1 MTDKPISARSKTAY
15 LQHDIRAEAE
25 SKLSEQRSTKHS
37 GTKTSAEQMLHELQV
52 HQIELEMQNE
62 ALRQAHIALEDSRD
76 RYFDLFEFAPIGYFL
91 LSATGLIV
99 EVNFVGA
106 ELLKADRQ
114 QLINQPLAKYIAPQD
129 SDQFHL
135 RLMRLNRDEV
145 RQSYDMQIKRE
156 SEIKCY
162 VHVNALRVTKNDG
175 TLNFRITLTDISK
188 TKLMEQDLR
197 LAASAFE
204 VQEGMIISDKQSK
217 IIRVNQAF
225 IELTDYRTN
234 DVLGQN
240 ATFITAINGKSQH
253 PESFKAIIERVS
265 PLKCW
270 EGEVWSQR
278 RDGVV
283 FPCLASV
290 TVVLDNE
297 GRISN
302 YIGCFYDISLQKQAE
317 KILLEEKQRLEM
329 QVEKTSTELSSI
341 KTESEEVNTAL
352 KVLIKMRNTENVAAK
367 SLLKDELSLEVLPFI
382 EKLKQNNQDIRQVR
396 LVNTLEANLQR
407 LVSTYGSPNTIS
419 ASLKNLT
426 PKEIQ
431 VASMVR
437 EGLSTKA
444 IASTLALSPE
454 TISIHRK
461 NIRRKIG
468 LDSKDKNLRSH
479 LMVFDNT

>member
-1 MTDKPISARSKTAY
+1 MTDKPVSARSKTAY
-15 LQHDIRAEAE
+15 AQHDNRAEAE
-25 SKLSEQRSTKHS
+25 ADLAKHPR
-37 GTKTSAEQMLHELQV
+37 TSLGETVNAEQMLHELQV

-76 RYFDLFEFAPIGYFL
+76 RYFDLFEFAPIGYFT
-91 LSATGLIV
+91 LSATGLIT

-106 ELLKADRQ
+106 ELLQAGRQ
-114 QLINQPLAKYIAPQD
+114 QLINQPLAKYIAPED

-135 RLMRLNRDEV
+135 RLVRLNRDEV
-145 RQSYDMQIKRE
+145 RQSYDIQIKRE
-156 SEIKCY
+156 GEIKCY
-162 VHVNALRVTKNDG
+162 VHVDARRVTKDDG
-175 TLNFRITLTDISK
+175 TLKFRITFTDISK
-188 TKLMEQDLR
+188 SKSMEQDLR

-204 VQEGMIISDKQSK
+204 VQEGMIITDKQSK

-225 IELTDYRTN
+225 VKLTDYQNN

-253 PESFKAIIERVS
+253 PESFKAIIECVS

-270 EGEVWSQR
+270 QGEVRSQR

-290 TVVLDNE
+290 TAVLDNE
-297 GRISN
+297 GRTTN

-317 KILLEEKQRLEM
+317 KILLEEKQRLEIRI
-329 QVEKTSTELSSI
+329 EKTATELSSLR
-341 KTESEEVNTAL
+341 TESEEANVAL

-367 SLLKDELSLEVLPFI
+367 SLLNDELSLEVLPFI

-407 LVSTYGSPNTIS
+407 LVSTYGSPTTIS

-437 EGLSTKA
+437 EGFSTKA
-444 IASTLALSPE
+444 IASTLSLSPE
-454 TISIHRK
+454 TINIHRK

-479 LMVFDNT
+479 LMVFDHT

>member
-1 MTDKPISARSKTAY
+1 MTDKPVSARSKTAY
-15 LQHDIRAEAE
+15 AQHDNRAEAE
-25 SKLSEQRSTKHS
+25 ADLAKHPR
-37 GTKTSAEQMLHELQV
+37 TSLGETVNAEQMLHELQV

-62 ALRQAHIALEDSRD
+62 ALRQAYIALEDSRD
-76 RYFDLFEFAPIGYFL
+76 RYFDLFEFAPIGYFT

-114 QLINQPLAKYIAPQD
+114 QLIGQPLAKYIAPED

-135 RLMRLNRDEV
+135 RQMRLNRDEV
-145 RQSYDMQIKRE
+145 QQSYDMQIKRE

-270 EGEVWSQR
+270 KGEVWSQR

-468 LDSKDKNLRSH
+468 LDSKDKNLRSY

>member
-1 MTDKPISARSKTAY
+1 
-15 LQHDIRAEAE
+15 
-25 SKLSEQRSTKHS
+25 
-37 GTKTSAEQMLHELQV
+37 
-52 HQIELEMQNE
+52 
-62 ALRQAHIALEDSRD
+62 
-76 RYFDLFEFAPIGYFL
+76 
-91 LSATGLIV
+91 
-99 EVNFVGA
+99 
-106 ELLKADRQ
+106 
-114 QLINQPLAKYIAPQD
+114 
-129 SDQFHL
+129 
-135 RLMRLNRDEV
+135 
-145 RQSYDMQIKRE
+145 
-156 SEIKCY
+156 
-162 VHVNALRVTKNDG
+162 
-175 TLNFRITLTDISK
+175 
-188 TKLMEQDLR
+188 MEQDLR

-204 VQEGMIISDKQSK
+204 VQEGMIITDKQSK

-225 IELTDYRTN
+225 VKLTDYRTN

-253 PESFKAIIERVS
+253 PESFKAIIERFS

-270 EGEVWSQR
+270 QGEVWSQR

-290 TVVLDNE
+290 TAVLDNE
-297 GRISN
+297 GRTTN

-317 KILLEEKQRLEM
+317 KILLEEKQRLEIRI
-329 QVEKTSTELSSI
+329 EKTATELSSLR
-341 KTESEEVNTAL
+341 TESEEANVAL

-367 SLLKDELSLEVLPFI
+367 SLLNDELSLEVLPFP
-382 EKLKQNNQDIRQVR
+382 EKLKQNNQDIRQLR

-407 LVSTYGSPNTIS
+407 LVSTYGSPTTIS

-437 EGLSTKA
+437 EGFSTKA

-479 LMVFDNT
+479 LMVLDHT

>member
-1 MTDKPISARSKTAY
+1 MTDKPVSARSKTAY
-15 LQHDIRAEAE
+15 AQHDNRTEAEAY
-25 SKLSEQRSTKHS
+25 LAKHPR
-37 GTKTSAEQMLHELQV
+37 TSLGETVNAEQMLHELQV

-62 ALRQAHIALEDSRD
+62 ALRQAYIALEDSRD
-76 RYFDLFEFAPIGYFL
+76 RYFDLFEFAPIGYFT

-114 QLINQPLAKYIAPQD
+114 QLIGQPLAKYIAPED

-135 RLMRLNRDEV
+135 RQMRLNRDEV
-145 RQSYDMQIKRE
+145 QQSYDMQIKRE

-175 TLNFRITLTDISK
+175 ILNFRITLTDISK

-240 ATFITAINGKSQH
+240 DTFITAINGKSQH

-270 EGEVWSQR
+270 KGEVWSQR

-468 LDSKDKNLRSH
+468 LDSKDKNLRSY

>member
-1 MTDKPISARSKTAY
+1 MTDKPVSARSKTAY
-15 LQHDIRAEAE
+15 AQHDNRTEAEAY
-25 SKLSEQRSTKHS
+25 LAKHPR
-37 GTKTSAEQMLHELQV
+37 TSLGETVNAEQMLHELQV

-62 ALRQAHIALEDSRD
+62 ALRQAYIALEDSRD
-76 RYFDLFEFAPIGYFL
+76 RYFDLFEFAPIGYFT

-114 QLINQPLAKYIAPQD
+114 QLIGQPLAKYIAPED

-135 RLMRLNRDEV
+135 RQMRLNRDEV
-145 RQSYDMQIKRE
+145 QQSYDMQIKRE

-240 ATFITAINGKSQH
+240 DTFITAINGKSQH

-270 EGEVWSQR
+270 KGEVWSQR

-468 LDSKDKNLRSH
+468 LDSKDKNLRSY

>member
-1 MTDKPISARSKTAY
+1 MSDKPISARSQSAY
-15 LQHDIRAEAE
+15 IEHDNRAEAE
-25 SKLSEQRSTKHS
+25 ADLVKNPRTTTGETVN
-37 GTKTSAEQMLHELQV
+37 AEQMLHELQV

-62 ALRQAHIALEDSRD
+62 ALRQAHIDLEDSRD
-76 RYFDLFEFAPIGYFL
+76 RYFDLFEFAPIGYFT
-91 LSATGLIV
+91 LSATGLIA

-106 ELLKADRQ
+106 ELLKAGRQ
-114 QLINQPLAKYIAPQD
+114 QLINQPLAKYIAPED

-135 RLMRLNRDEV
+135 RLVRLSRDEV

-156 SEIKCY
+156 GEIKCY
-162 VHVNALRVTKNDG
+162 VHVDALRVTKDDG
-175 TLNFRITLTDISK
+175 TLKFRITFTDISK
-188 TKLMEQDLR
+188 SKSMEQDLR

-204 VQEGMIISDKQSK
+204 VQEGMIITDKQSK

-225 IELTDYRTN
+225 VKLTDYHTN
-234 DVLGQN
+234 DVLGEN

-270 EGEVWSQR
+270 QGEVRSQR

-290 TVVLDNE
+290 TAVLDNE

-302 YIGCFYDISLQKQAE
+302 YVGCFYDISLQKQAE
-317 KILLEEKQRLEM
+317 KILLEEKQRLEIRI
-329 QVEKTSTELSSI
+329 EKTATELSSLR
-341 KTESEEVNTAL
+341 TESEEANVAL

-367 SLLKDELSLEVLPFI
+367 SLLNDELSLEVLPFL
-382 EKLKQNNQDIRQVR
+382 EKLKHGNQDIKQVR
-396 LVNTLEANLQR
+396 LVNALEANLNR
-407 LVSTYGSPNTIS
+407 LASTYGSPSTIS
-419 ASLKNLT
+419 ASFKNLT

-437 EGLSTKA
+437 EGFSTKA

-468 LDSKDKNLRSH
+468 LDRKDKNLRSH
-479 LMVFDNT
+479 LMVLDHT

>member
-1 MTDKPISARSKTAY
+1 MTDKPVSARSKTAY
-15 LQHDIRAEAE
+15 AQHDNRAEAE
-25 SKLSEQRSTKHS
+25 ADLAKHPR
-37 GTKTSAEQMLHELQV
+37 TSLGETVNAEQMLHELQV

-76 RYFDLFEFAPIGYFL
+76 RYFDLFEFAPIGYFT

-114 QLINQPLAKYIAPQD
+114 QLIGQPLAKYIAPED

-135 RLMRLNRDEV
+135 RQMRLNRDEV
-145 RQSYDMQIKRE
+145 QQSYDMQIKRE

-270 EGEVWSQR
+270 KGEVWSQR

-382 EKLKQNNQDIRQVR
+382 EKLKQNNQDVRQVR

-468 LDSKDKNLRSH
+468 LDSKDKNLRSY

>member
-1 MTDKPISARSKTAY
+1 MTDKPVSARSKTAY
-15 LQHDIRAEAE
+15 AQHDNRAEAE
-25 SKLSEQRSTKHS
+25 ADLAKHPR
-37 GTKTSAEQMLHELQV
+37 TSLGETVNAEQMLHELQV

-62 ALRQAHIALEDSRD
+62 ALRQAYIALEDSRD
-76 RYFDLFEFAPIGYFL
+76 RYFDLFEFAPIGYFT

-114 QLINQPLAKYIAPQD
+114 QLIGQPLAKYIAPED

-135 RLMRLNRDEV
+135 RQMRLNRDEV
-145 RQSYDMQIKRE
+145 QQSYDMQIKRE

-240 ATFITAINGKSQH
+240 DTFITAINGKSQH

-270 EGEVWSQR
+270 KGEVWSQR

-468 LDSKDKNLRSH
+468 LDSKDKNLRSY

>member
-1 MTDKPISARSKTAY
+1 MTDKPVSARSKTAY
-15 LQHDIRAEAE
+15 LQHDNRAEAE
-25 SKLSEQRSTKHS
+25 SNLAKHPRAS
-37 GTKTSAEQMLHELQV
+37 LGETVNAEQMLHELQV
-52 HQIELEMQNE
+52 HQIELEMQNK

-76 RYFDLFEFAPIGYFL
+76 RYFDLFEFAPIGYFT

-114 QLINQPLAKYIAPQD
+114 QLIGQPLAKYIVPED

-135 RLMRLNRDEV
+135 RQMRLNRDEV
-145 RQSYDMQIKRE
+145 QQSYDMQIKRE

-162 VHVNALRVTKNDG
+162 VHVNALRVTKDDG

-204 VQEGMIISDKQSK
+204 VQEGMIITDKQSK

-225 IELTDYRTN
+225 VKLTDYCAD
-234 DVLGQN
+234 DVIGHN
-240 ATFITAINGKSQH
+240 GTFITEKSQY
-253 PESFKAIIERVS
+253 PESFKSIIDRVS

-270 EGEVWSQR
+270 QGEVWSQR

-290 TVVLDNE
+290 TAVLDNE

-302 YIGCFYDISLQKQAE
+302 YIGCFYDITLQKQAE

-382 EKLKQNNQDIRQVR
+382 EKLKQNNQDVRQVR

-407 LVSTYGSPNTIS
+407 LVSTYGSPTTIS

-431 VASMVR
+431 VATMVR
-437 EGLSTKA
+437 EGFSTKA

-468 LDSKDKNLRSH
+468 LDRKDKNLRSH